1 MLLDK
6 STLPNKMPRERDPI
20 FKFDATYDT
29 AKLYF
34 MRDVYAN
41 KYALKLHIRQQ
52 IALPLS

>member
-1 MLLDK
+1 M
-6 STLPNKMPRERDPI
+6 SRERDPV

-34 MRDVYAN
+34 MRDIYAH

-52 IALPLS
+52 IALLP